1 MGRKLKNSEIVLK
14 SMIKCKANLSPSFQN
29 FASKEKYDILSSELF
44 NEKNVL
50 IGF

>member
-1 MGRKLKNSEIVLK
+1 MSRKLKYSEIVLQL
-14 SMIKCKANLSPSFQN
+14 MIKANLSPSFQN